1 MFRKNSDD
9 YKNISR
15 KNFDEEADNYYKT
28 HDGKH
33 SSALYDRVI
42 EKLNALDYS
51 SLLDVG
57 FGTGEVLSRI
67 YSEGV
72 KFSGLDISPKM
83 LDIARK
89 NLGENVDLRLG
100 DSEELPWDDGSFD
113 AVLCLNSFH
122 HYPNPEKVLNEMN
135 RVLKKGGKLVMADP
149 WQSTPLRQLM
159 NTFIHFNGG
168 GDVRIYSESEICSLL
183 TETGFKDIEWEK
195 LEGKHAF
202 IVTAGV

>member
-1 MFRKNSDD
+1 VFRKNSDD

-33 SSALYDRVI
+33 SSALYNGVI
-42 EKLNALDYS
+42 KKLNTLNYS

-57 FGTGEVLSRI
+57 CGTGEVLSCI
-67 YSEGV
+67 YREGV
-72 KFSGLDISPKM
+72 KFSGLDISSKM
-83 LDIARK
+83 LGIARK
-89 NLGENVDLRLG
+89 NLGGNVDLRLG
-100 DSEELPWDDGSFD
+100 DSEKLPWDDESFE
-113 AVLCLNSFH
+113 ALLCLNSFH

-135 RVLKKGGKLVMADP
+135 RVLKSGGKLVMADP

-168 GDVRIYSESEICSLL
+168 GDFRIYSESEICSLL

-195 LEGKHAF
+195 LDGKHAF